1 MAAPLGRDTLPE
13 HWSYGVCRD
22 GRVFFVNDETRST
35 TWLHPRSGEPVNS
48 GHMIRSDLPWGWEEG
63 FTDDGASYF
72 INHNQRS
79 TSFIHPVTGQIS
91 PENMD
96 YILQEQPQG
105 ARIMSKPTA
114 EQLSSTTV
122 SEASTAIT
130 SSTVDTTSAP
140 KASRSIGKVHSFGKR
155 EQAIKRNPN
164 VPVVVRGWLYKQDS
178 SGMRL
183 WKRKWFVLADFCL
196 FYYKDSREESVLG
209 SIPLPSYVISPV
221 GAEDH
226 ISRKYAFK
234 ASHTGMRSYI
244 YKQSSVI
251 GSQAEHTGMRTYYFS
266 ADTQEDMTTWL
277 KAMNQAARMQNHANA
292 LIRPADKVERLLQ
305 QAVPQTQCRHPG
317 GHDHLAESHEPGC
330 TDAEPCQRT
339 HQTC

>member
-1 MAAPLGRDTLPE
+1 MWNQSGYCNHIPQAGYPFYHAPC
-13 HWSYGVCRD
+13 S
-22 GRVFFVNDETRST
+22 
-35 TWLHPRSGEPVNS
+35 
-48 GHMIRSDLPWGWEEG
+48 
-63 FTDDGASYF
+63 
-72 INHNQRS
+72 HNQRS